1 MEGEDGPASMQAAA
15 HAEPLPLLAVVKS
28 HFVTIVWLQLRSPQG
43 IPLFSSVHLP
53 PRVCCPFAGAR
64 VYDMSLTHAERL
76 RVVGCGFK
84 GKLVRLLSLGTGRHF
99 DPEGNGGACHK
110 LMKSTLWRVA
120 AGLAVAVRDRVAKG
134 AEELCSSGRY
144 AAAEAPLQLAIQW
157 GHLPS
162 RALKAW
168 MLINGSEG
176 VARDHK
182 TAFELAEEGVRLG
195 CHHCKGVISL
205 WHRGEKRRGMVFPWG
220 GFGRAG
226 VEAAARSLQLARE
239 SSAKGSRYGQCTLG
253 MLHSEGAGGLET
265 DHTQAA
271 ALFRLAAAQN
281 LAEAQCNLG
290 ILYYDGCVVAPDFVE
305 ALRWWQLAAAQGHPA
320 ALNFVGQCYERGHGV
335 RKCKAAAIRFY
346 SRAQEAGFDCYL
358 PLQRLLMQ

>member
-1 MEGEDGPASMQAAA
+1 MGGKSRGGAAKRQRGQRVEGEDGPASMRGSRTCRAAA
-15 HAEPLPLLAVVKS
+15 AAGCSQVALQYDCLAAAAQPARHSAVLFRPPSAACVPPLC
-28 HFVTIVWLQLRSPQG
+28 RR
-43 IPLFSSVHLP
+43 SSV
-53 PRVCCPFAGAR
+53 RYVADARGA
-64 VYDMSLTHAERL
+64 
-76 RVVGCGFK
+76 
-84 GKLVRLLSLGTGRHF
+84 
-99 DPEGNGGACHK
+99 
-110 LMKSTLWRVA
+110 
-120 AGLAVAVRDRVAKG
+120 
-134 AEELCSSGRY
+134 
-144 AAAEAPLQLAIQW
+144 QLAIHW

-168 MLINGSEG
+168 MLINGSGG
-176 VARDHK
+176 VTRDHK
-182 TAFELAEEGVRLG
+182 TAFELAEEGVHLG

-205 WHRGEKRRGMVFPWG
+205 WHRGEKRRGMVLPWG

-226 VEAAARSLQLARE
+226 EEAAVRSLQLARE
-239 SSAKGSRYGQCTLG
+239 SSAKGSRYGQCTLD
-253 MLHSEGAGGLET
+253 MLYSEGAGGLET

-290 ILYYDGCVVAPDFVE
+290 IVYYDGCVVALDFVE

-320 ALNFVGQCYERGHGV
+320 ALFFVGQCYERGHGV

-346 SRAQEAGFDCYL
+346 SRVQEAGFDCYL